1 MHMWRVV
8 VYVSIHLKRLPVDYP
23 LPMEPTFF
31 ESPILFRKWLERNH
45 ERKSE
50 LLVGY
55 YKKDSGRASL
65 TWPESV
71 DQALC
76 FGWIDGV
83 RRRIDDERYSIRFTP
98 RKRDSN
104 WSAINIRR
112 ATELTASG
120 LMRPAGQRAFAQ
132 RREDKSRIYA
142 YENAPQTLGALD
154 EKRFRVNRKAWRYF
168 SDQPPSYRRVAIH
181 WVVSAKRE
189 ETKTRRLNTLIDDSA
204 KGRRL
209 GAYTLESK
217 KK

>member
-1 MHMWRVV
+1 MVRFQTPRQALWLH
-8 VYVSIHLKRLPVDYP
+8 YP

-31 ESPILFRKWLERNH
+31 PSPILFRKWLERNH

-55 YKKDSGRASL
+55 YTKDSGRASL

-83 RRRIDDERYSIRFTP
+83 RRRIDAERYSIRFTP

-112 ATELTASG
+112 VAELTAQG
-120 LMRPAGQRAFAQ
+120 LMRPAGMQAFEQ
-132 RREDKSRIYA
+132 RREEKSRVYA
-142 YENAPQTLGALD
+142 YENAPQTLGAPD
-154 EKRFRVNRKAWRYF
+154 EKRFRANRKAWRYF

-189 ETKTRRLNTLIDDSA
+189 ETRTRRLNTLIDDSA